1 MEITKR
7 EVIFSIIIIAAMI
20 GIGNI
25 IGSKITKRIHD
36 KNEVYNKSVTIES
49 DEMFKYG
56 LDTNIGDS
64 FTYGRLY
71 AVDTVS
77 VDDVMDYMYISREL
91 ERYQKHYRTVTKTH
105 RNYDGS
111 TYTTSEL
118 EEYWTWDSIRTDKFY
133 NTMVN
138 FCGINFPTKDFPIP
152 NSYYLKTVG
161 CGVLERYNYR
171 VVDKEYYG
179 TLFADLDN
187 NYICQEKNKAKFMQ
201 NVSIDE
207 ALEKFTISPKRV
219 LLFWIPWSLLIIGA
233 VFLFYYFDN
242 KWLD

>member
-1 MEITKR
+1 MKITKR
-7 EVIFSIIIIAAMI
+7 EVIFSVIIITAMI
-20 GIGNI
+20 GIGSVI
-25 IGSKITKRIHD
+25 ASKITKRIHD
-36 KNEVYNKSVTIES
+36 KNEIYNKSVTIES

-64 FTYGRLY
+64 FTYGKLY

-91 ERYQKHYRTVTKTH
+91 EVYQMHYRTVTKTH
-105 RNYDGS
+105 KGADGS

-118 EEYWTWDSIRTDKFY
+118 EEYWTWDSIETDEFY
-133 NTMVN
+133 NTTVN
-138 FCGINFPTKDFPIP
+138 FCGIDFPVKDFPIP
-152 NSYYLKTVG
+152 SPYHLKTVN
-161 CGVLERYNYR
+161 CGLNRRYNYC

-179 TLFADLDN
+179 TLFADLDD
-187 NYICQEKNKAKFMQ
+187 NYICQERNKAKFLK

-219 LLFWIPWSLLIIGA
+219 LLFWIVWSLFIVGT
-233 VFLFYYFDN
+233 VFLFYYLDN